1 MKFGKWAYRIAG
13 IYGILVLLPF
23 YFLENNPQAIPLPP
37 MTHPEYYYGFVGLGI
52 AWQVVFLIISTDPV
66 KYRVLMLPS
75 LIEKF
80 SFAIA
85 VAVLL
90 ATGRVSPYII
100 PGASI
105 DTLLGVLFLVSFF
118 KTRQG

>member
-1 MKFGKWAYRIAG
+1 MIFAKWVYRIAG

-23 YFLENNPQAIPLPP
+23 YFIETNPQAIPLPAI
-37 MTHPEYYYGFVGLGI
+37 THPEYYYGFVGLGL
-52 AWQVVFLIISTDPV
+52 AWQVVFLIIATDPV
-66 KYRVLMLPS
+66 KYRLLMLPS

-80 SFAIA
+80 SFAVA

-90 ATGRVSPYII
+90 TSGRVAPYII

-105 DTLLGVLFLVSFF
+105 DTLLGILFLVSFL
-118 KTRQG
+118 KTRKA